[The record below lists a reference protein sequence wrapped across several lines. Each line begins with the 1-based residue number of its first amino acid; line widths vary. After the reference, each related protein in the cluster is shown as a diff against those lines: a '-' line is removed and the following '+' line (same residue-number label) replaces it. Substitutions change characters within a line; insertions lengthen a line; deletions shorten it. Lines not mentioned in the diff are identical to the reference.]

1 MGTIFNGKF
10 RVTSGYKLP
19 DRPDHNGIDMV
30 GDEDNRVLSASNG
43 IVNQIQYWDGVTK
56 TGMQSY
62 GNLIIVKGNDNHYY
76 YYAHLKSIN
85 VSNGQSVSIGTN
97 IGIMGTTGNSTGNH
111 THFEIRDSDKSTRLN
126 PATYLGIPNAKGTY
140 YSKDYESIES
150 NKRVALKGV
159 DVSKYQGEID
169 WEKAKESGMV
179 QFAIL
184 RAGYGMYESQIDPTF
199 ERNYSE
205 CKRLG
210 IPVGTYWYTYATST
224 EQAKK
229 ETQVYLKALEGKTT
243 ELPNFLDMEYEP
255 NIKALSKQLR
265 TDICKTFMKEIEN
278 AGFKSGLYCSRDWIQ
293 NWLYKNQLTGYD
305 KWIAEYGTSC
315 KYTDS
320 DLCIWQYTSKGSVPG
335 ISGNVDLD
343 YCYKNYTSVQGS
355 GSWKKNSK
363 GWWWEYPDGTYPTDK
378 WLKIDNRWYWFNK
391 SGYCVKG
398 YQTIDGKKYYF
409 AEDYAMGYI
418 KECQLIMTDKNGE
431 IL

>member
-10 RVTSGYKLP
+10 RVTSGYKLA
-19 DRPDHNGIDMV
+19 DRPDHNGIDIV

-43 IVNQIQYWDGVTK
+43 VVNQIQYWDGSTK

-62 GNLIIVKGNDNHYY
+62 GNLVIVKGNDNHYY

-150 NKRVALKGV
+150 NKGVTLKGI

-179 QFAIL
+179 QFALL
-184 RAGYGMYESQIDPTF
+184 RAGYGRFLKQEDPTF
-199 ERNYSE
+199 DTNYSK
-205 CKRLG
+205 CKELD
-210 IPVGTYWYTYATST
+210 IPVGVYWYSYATSKSEA
-224 EQAKK
+224 EQEADICL
-229 ETQVYLKALEGKTT
+229 QVLDGKSLEY
-243 ELPNFLDMEYEP
+243 PVFFDQEYEP
-255 NIKALSKQLR
+255 NITVLSKQTK
-265 TDICKTFMKEIEN
+265 TDICLAFMNKIKA
-278 AGFKSGLYCSRDWIQ
+278 AGFKTGLYCSRDWIFSH
-293 NWLYKNQLTGYD
+293 LYKNQLTGYD
-305 KWIAEYGTSC
+305 KWIAEYNSSC

-320 DLCIWQYTSKGSVPG
+320 DLCIWQYTSRGSVPG

-418 KECQLIMTDKNGE
+418 KECQLIMTDENGE